1 MSKEKELL
9 DSLQRGKVDDFFRLL
24 EEVKLDDC
32 ADDEGQ
38 TAAHFAAMHGNEIF
52 LRELIARGASTNSE
66 DNSGYTP
73 LQAMVVYVLDE
84 GLLFNDRYIETATL
98 LIQNGAN
105 TDELEKIRSDGD
117 DDPDLDFIISTIV
130 DSVTTSTK
138 EEDEMPEEKKEDGAE
153 SSESSKKED
162 DGAAKDNLS
171 NSSIRLIQKESVLS
185 LKTRN
190 ESELI
195 FVISTSKE
203 ESTTLKHTNSEF
215 EEYLLILEDIKKEL
229 EENQYATVKLDEQ
242 NYFFALEVT
251 TESLPNLHWGI
262 PMGDAGVGY
271 VF

>member
-9 DSLQRGKVDDFFRLL
+9 DSLQRGKVDDFFRLI

-32 ADDEGQ
+32 TDDEGQ

-66 DNSGYTP
+66 DTSGYTP

-84 GLLFNDRYIETATL
+84 GLLFNERYIRTAAL

-105 TDELEKIRSDGD
+105 ADELEKIRSDGEE
-117 DDPDLDFIISTIV
+117 DPDLDFIISTIV
-130 DSVTTSTK
+130 DSTTTSTK

-153 SSESSKKED
+153 SNESSKKED

-171 NSSIRLIQKESVLS
+171 NSSVRLIQKESVLS
-185 LKTRN
+185 LETRN
-190 ESELI
+190 ESEII
-195 FVISTSKE
+195 FVISTSEE
-203 ESTTLKHTNSEF
+203 ESTALIHNSEF
-215 EEYLLILEDIKKEL
+215 EEYLLILENIKKEL

-242 NYFFALEVT
+242 NYFFTPERT
-251 TESLPNLHWGI
+251 TESLHNSHWDI
-262 PMGDAGVGY
+262 PMGDAGVAY